1 MFLDRLDANTFVQA
15 PNLEHINLRRNKI
28 VMIHKLAFNGLSHL
42 KGLYLVRNKI
52 KKLHPNT
59 FSELLSLKSLDLW
72 YNSCINKNFPIS
84 KSNFGD
90 VEEEIEKN
98 CVYDASLFEPKVEE
112 NSDEEIGNTTSI
124 SLMTMDDTKDIKEGE
139 DDLGKIEKIFDEKLK
154 NVNENLVNTAK
165 KMEVMQGDIHKT
177 EANILKQLQVM
188 LREIKEIN

>member
-1 MFLDRLDANTFVQA
+1 MDANVFAQA

-28 VMIHKLAFNGLSHL
+28 VIIHKLAFNGLSHL

-72 YNSCINKNFPIS
+72 YNSCINKNFPIV
-84 KSNFGD
+84 KSNFEE

-98 CVYDASLFEPKVEE
+98 CEYDPRLFESHIDDE
-112 NSDEEIGNTTSI
+112 DEESDVGNSTAI
-124 SLMTMDDTKDIKEGE
+124 SSLAMNDTKDMKEGE
-139 DDLGKIEKIFDEKLK
+139 GDLVKIEKIFDEKLK